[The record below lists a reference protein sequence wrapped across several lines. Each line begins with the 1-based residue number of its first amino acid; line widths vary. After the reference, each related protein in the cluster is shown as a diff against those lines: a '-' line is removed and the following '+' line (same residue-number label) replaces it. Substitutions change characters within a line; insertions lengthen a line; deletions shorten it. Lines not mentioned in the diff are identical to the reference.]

1 MSKFIVNYRNFTPI
15 IEGLQDCGYM
25 VIENVWDP
33 NDEDLTD
40 CHGYL
45 ICMYNGIKRPLR
57 FLRLHANLQRHGI
70 PLITWNRDGPWH
82 KGEKAW
88 RLWLLKHVQFLDI
101 YATHTLQ
108 DSDRFAPSV
117 IYLPNAAWTSA
128 YNLSGVTL
136 EQLRDPT
143 RYRHDV
149 SFFGRL
155 DAAKYPEMR
164 DRAAFFAELGT
175 RLGRHGISSCFRH
188 SEDMSLP
195 EQVDAIQ
202 RSRINMNYWAGCDDG
217 PEKSWG
223 LPERCYGIQACG
235 GFLLSDYRRH
245 AVDDFVIGK
254 EWVHFE
260 NLEDAVAR
268 IRHHLEHF
276 DETRRIA
283 EAAHARVMKNH
294 TYINRARSLID
305 ATMAWRRR
313 VSVASG

>member
-15 IEGLQDCGYM
+15 IEGLKAHGYD
-25 VIENVWDP
+25 VIENEWEP
-33 NDEDLTD
+33 SDEHLRD

-45 ICMYNGIKRPLR
+45 ICMYNGIKQPLR
-57 FLRLHANLQRHGI
+57 FHRLHTRLKQRGI

-88 RLWLLKHVQFLDI
+88 RLWLLKHVRFLDI

-117 IYLPNAAWTSA
+117 VYLPNAAWTNA
-128 YNLSGVTL
+128 YNLAGTSL
-136 EQLRDPT
+136 EQLRDPRHY
-143 RYRHDV
+143 RYDV

-155 DAAKYPEMR
+155 DAIKYPEMR
-164 DRAAFFAELGT
+164 DREDFFAEIER
-175 RLGRHGISSCFRH
+175 RLQRYGITSFFKH
-188 SEDMSLP
+188 SEAMSFPDQIEL
-195 EQVDAIQ
+195 IQ

-223 LPERCYGIQACG
+223 LPERCYGVQACG
-235 GFLLSDYRRH
+235 GFLLSDFRRH
-245 AVDDFVIGK
+245 AENDFAVGK
-254 EWVHFE
+254 EWIYFE
-260 NLEDAVAR
+260 DIDDAVAK

-283 EAAHARVMKNH
+283 EAAHARVMKDH
-294 TYINRARSLID
+294 TYIHRARSLIEA
-305 ATMAWRRR
+305 ATAWRR
-313 VSVASG
+313 AHAGN